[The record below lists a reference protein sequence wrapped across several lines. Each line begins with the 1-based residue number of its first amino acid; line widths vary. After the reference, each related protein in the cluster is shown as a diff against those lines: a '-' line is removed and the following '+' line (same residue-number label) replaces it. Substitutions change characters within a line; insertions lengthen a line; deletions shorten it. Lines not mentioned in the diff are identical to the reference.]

1 MGANRTSTK
10 ISDHLGCIY
19 DLLNNLQTQINN
31 EVNARK
37 SDVNDARAK
46 ANAAQATANSKAD
59 RNHNHDNSYAKKNHY
74 HKVNYAMAHVVIDGK
89 KSTAQFVSG
98 LMTGGSYTT
107 NTSNEV

>member
-46 ANAAQATANSKAD
+46 ANAAHAAANAAQATANSKID
-59 RNHNHDNSYAKKNHY
+59 KNHTHTFAY
-74 HKVNYAMAHVVIDGK
+74 GTIKVVGHKGGDADTTVVDIINTSTAGSHRVIT
-89 KSTAQFVSG
+89 STAQ
-98 LMTGGSYTT
+98 
-107 NTSNEV
+107 